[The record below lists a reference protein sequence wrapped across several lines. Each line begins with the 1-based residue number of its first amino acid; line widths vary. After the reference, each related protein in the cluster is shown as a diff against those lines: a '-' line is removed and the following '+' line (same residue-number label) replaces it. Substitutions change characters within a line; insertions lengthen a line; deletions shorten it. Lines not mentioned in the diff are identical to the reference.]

1 MFERLRD
8 HIAILPPYIIGG
20 GSNRYRAH
28 LRGFYYGMVLVT
40 KGSFIWAVK
49 RNMPSTFRSANGVV
63 CWRRIE
69 RHDQRCAMQIQ
80 SISGR
85 PGEIG
90 KTGFFSGMSI
100 VVGSMLLA
108 TTENAHAY
116 RGKESHELWH
126 KQATATPNRDV
137 IVGKASWYGQAAAGR
152 KTATG
157 ERLDPNKLTAAS
169 TQLPLQSRALVTDL
183 ENGRSVCVRIND
195 CGPYTKGRKLDV
207 SKRAAEKL
215 DMAHSGTAPVKIK
228 LIATPPNAVYCAR
241 PAPARG
247 RKYIHFHRRIGAL
260 TN

>member
-1 MFERLRD
+1 
-8 HIAILPPYIIGG
+8 
-20 GSNRYRAH
+20 
-28 LRGFYYGMVLVT
+28 MVLVT

-183 ENGRSVCVRIND
+183 ENGRSVGVRIND
-195 CGPYTKGRKLDV
+195 CGPYAKGRQIDV

-215 DMAHSGTAPVKIK
+215 DIVHRGTAPVKIQSV
-228 LIATPPNAVYCAR
+228 ATPPSAVYC
-241 PAPARG
+241 PSPKG
-247 RKYIHFHRRIGAL
+247 RRRTTHNHL
-260 TN
+260 HSPRSLNSR